1 MLKGSS
7 ADFPT
12 VFGSLLMVLLLTSAC
27 SLKPDYYGELST
39 AGDYQNA
46 NSLIAIGM
54 NLAKHSAYS
63 VPIQDR
69 YQHEQ
74 CVYFALG
81 KTELGERCD
90 WYSNN
95 GSTRGSVAV
104 VAHRPEGSGW
114 CTTLMNSVYHKD
126 KWANWQDVACTSGA
140 ANQWRFVSQ

>member
-46 NSLIAIGM
+46 NSLI
-54 NLAKHSAYS
+54 
-63 VPIQDR
+63 
-69 YQHEQ
+69 
-74 CVYFALG
+74 
-81 KTELGERCD
+81 ERCD